1 MSTDRRKV
9 SYTYMHEYIGYT
21 ELSPSVRFIYRFV
34 SNTSSVY
41 IKAAKDLVLSTPVSH
56 PGVCEEFFRR
66 YVDVTL
72 QGTTPQ
78 ESSLM
83 GFHFFFKELDE
94 QDQSFP

>member
-9 SYTYMHEYIGYT
+9 SYTCMHEYIGYT

-56 PGVCEEFFRR
+56 PGVCEEFL
-66 YVDVTL
+66 DVMLT
-72 QGTTPQ
+72 
-78 ESSLM
+78 
-83 GFHFFFKELDE
+83 
-94 QDQSFP
+94 